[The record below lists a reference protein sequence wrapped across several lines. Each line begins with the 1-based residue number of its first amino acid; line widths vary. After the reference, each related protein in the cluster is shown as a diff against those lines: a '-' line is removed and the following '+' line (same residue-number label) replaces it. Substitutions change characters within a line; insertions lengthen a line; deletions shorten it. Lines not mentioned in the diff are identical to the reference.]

1 MGNGP
6 KSWSAAKRR
15 MKRPETNEQKRSH
28 EQNVGRLPRQTVSR
42 PAQPAAPLQ
51 PAIAKK
57 KKSAAA
63 PLQRDEKRLRS
74 LNKLLRDIEALQAKE
89 AAGEVLDEQ
98 QVAKVERLDEVIGE
112 MEALMSGG

>member
-1 MGNGP
+1 
-6 KSWSAAKRR
+6 

-57 KKSAAA
+57 KKSAA

-112 MEALMSGG
+112 MEALMGGG

>member
-15 MKRPETNEQKRSH
+15 MKRPETNAAIKNH

-42 PAQPAAPLQ
+42 AVQPAPML
-51 PAIAKK
+51 IAKK
-57 KKSAAA
+57 KKGAA
-63 PLQRDEKRLRS
+63 PLQTNEKRLRS

-89 AAGEVLDEQ
+89 AAGEELDDQ
-98 QVAKVERLDEVIGE
+98 QIAKVDRLDDVLAE
-112 MEALMSGG
+112 MEELMGGG